1 MQLID
6 KPEVALCEIGAMVF
20 SLKTWREGSRN
31 VLLVS
36 SRNQPVQ
43 VRDAEDG
50 LLLRLINEDYPN
62 LTIFD
67 LLIDG
72 GTVYCGSSL
81 SEIHAIDFTVS
92 FHMIEIQSEH

>member
-1 MQLID
+1 
-6 KPEVALCEIGAMVF
+6 MVF